1 MTKDTVAVKATAS
14 AKGRVWS
21 AVALGWVVPG
31 GGHFAQRRWGRGAI
45 LAASVVAM
53 FLLGLAMR
61 GKLYQFDPADIV
73 GTAGWLADLGAAGL
87 YYAARFLGYAVPEPS
102 SAVSDYGTK
111 FLLTAGLLN
120 VLVMIDAYDLAT
132 GKKS

>member
-1 MTKDTVAVKATAS
+1 MDKEDTVAVAGSGANGKAW
-14 AKGRVWS
+14 GL
-21 AVALGWVVPG
+21 VALTWAIPG
-31 GGHFAQRRWGRGAI
+31 AGHFVLRRWGRGAI
-45 LAASVVAM
+45 LAVCVFAM

-61 GKLYQFDPADIV
+61 GKLYQFNSADIV
-73 GTAGWLADLGAAGL
+73 DSAAWLADIGAAGL
-87 YYAARFLGYAVPEPS
+87 YYAARLLGYDVPEPS
-102 SAVSDYGTK
+102 SAVGDYGTK